1 MIVKPLEGTV
11 SFIPP
16 WGETESL
23 NSGTRLI
30 GTEFVT
36 GPIWEVE
43 TRMTEHL
50 LILQSLQS
58 LNNSKKDGHW
68 EAKPYIS

>member
-1 MIVKPLEGTV
+1 MQSVEGTV
-11 SFIPP
+11 SPIPS

-30 GTEFVT
+30 GTEFVA

-50 LILQSLQS
+50 FILQSVQS
-58 LNNSKKDGHW
+58 LNNLKRYWHW
-68 EAKPYIS
+68 EAKS